1 MGYDSFF
8 FSSRFILYLR
18 RLFPDGFLRTDVGGV
33 LLFILSFS
41 WLTALMGMVATVFL
55 RER

>member
-1 MGYDSFF
+1 MGYDCCFLGVFSFT
-8 FSSRFILYLR
+8 Y
-18 RLFPDGFLRTDVGGV
+18 VGGV

-41 WLTALMGMVATVFL
+41 WLTALMGMVVTVFL